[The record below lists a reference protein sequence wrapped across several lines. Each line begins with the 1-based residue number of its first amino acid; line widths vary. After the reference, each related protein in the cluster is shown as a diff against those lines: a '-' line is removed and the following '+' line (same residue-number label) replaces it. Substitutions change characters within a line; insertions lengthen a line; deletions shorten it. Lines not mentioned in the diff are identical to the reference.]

1 MDPNLHNRSAASITG
16 IEVRLGG
23 TVTEQQVSDGLITV
37 ESEFAVP
44 ETMDRFAAAVTRA
57 GLLVFARIDHGQGA
71 RDAGLEL
78 RPTELLIFGHP
89 RGGTP
94 LMMESQQAGIDLPF
108 KALSWEDE
116 DGRVWLA
123 WNDPGWL
130 ACRHRLGTAS
140 APAVQAI
147 ADGMNGL
154 ALAAAHALSETDL
167 PAAELPAIPPLRSA
181 HLFRAHPS
189 CWSTARGIPRA
200 VGY

>member
-1 MDPNLHNRSAASITG
+1 M
-16 IEVRLGG
+16 
-23 TVTEQQVSDGLITV
+23 TEQLLSDGLITV
-37 ESEFAVP
+37 ESDFAVP
-44 ETMDRFAAAVTRA
+44 ETMDRLAAAVVRA
-57 GLLVFARIDHGQGA
+57 GLLVFARIDHGEGA
-71 RDAGLEL
+71 RDVSLEL

-147 ADGMNGL
+147 ADGMSSL
-154 ALAAAHALSETDL
+154 ALAAAHDLSETDL
-167 PAAELPAIPPLRSA
+167 SAAEQGPGLICFGDTQFGVQGECFPLMMPCLFAVTQCPVRPA
-181 HLFRAHPS
+181 
-189 CWSTARGIPRA
+189 
-200 VGY
+200 

>member
-1 MDPNLHNRSAASITG
+1 VRSITG
-16 IEVRLGG
+16 IEMRPEE
-23 TVTEQQVSDGLITV
+23 TVTEQLVGDGLITV
-37 ESEFAVP
+37 ESGFAVP
-44 ETMDRFAAAVTRA
+44 ETIDRLAGAVVQA

-78 RPTELLIFGHP
+78 RPSELLIFGHP

-94 LMMESQQAGIDLPF
+94 LMMESQQVGIDLPF

-130 ACRHRLGTAS
+130 ARRHRLGTAS

-154 ALAAAHALSETDL
+154 ALAAA
-167 PAAELPAIPPLRSA
+167 
-181 HLFRAHPS
+181 RA
-189 CWSTARGIPRA
+189 TQQ
-200 VGY
+200 

>member
-1 MDPNLHNRSAASITG
+1 M
-16 IEVRLGG
+16 
-23 TVTEQQVSDGLITV
+23 SDGLRTV
-37 ESEFAVP
+37 ESGFAVP
-44 ETMDRFAAAVTRA
+44 ETIDRLAAAAVQA

-71 RDAGLEL
+71 RDAGLDL

-94 LMMESQQAGIDLPF
+94 LMLESQQVGIDLPF
-108 KALSWEDE
+108 KAVAWEDE

-130 ACRHRLGTAS
+130 ARRHRLSTAS

-154 ALAAAHALSETDL
+154 ALAAAGLA
-167 PAAELPAIPPLRSA
+167 
-181 HLFRAHPS
+181 
-189 CWSTARGIPRA
+189 
-200 VGY
+200 